1 MSENICVINA
11 QSGIG
16 TSSPQIS
23 QFSHNCDCIKFIIN
37 KNLTGFALCL
47 ISSINGDV
55 SVLTEGEYLSKTY
68 DDETKQTSVLWYP
81 DRQITNESGC
91 VLYQLAAYEAEGKN
105 TIWYSKEGRLIVSD
119 SIDTNDFSAKQVG
132 SEPNLITQLIT
143 KIKSL
148 ELDITS
154 LESTKFDKEDA
165 DEEKEKLEKL
175 NSNFDETKENFEER
189 FELAEAD
196 IKNLSDVVEENK
208 GEETYNPESIKSQ
221 SGKAVAQA
229 LADLVNSAPE
239 TLDTLDELAKAL
251 GNDPNFATT
260 IMTLLGKKVDKI
272 EGKVLS
278 SNDFTDGEKQDL
290 ADAIVDIQ
298 NLEDNKAD
306 NSSVETI
313 KNELIRSIDNKVD
326 KLSGKGLSSNDFT
339 NTYKQMLDN
348 FIGDEGIINLGT
360 FYWNFGG
367 GIEDNENF
375 IEAVDNAMA
384 TGIYKLKLLN
394 SESELSVDM
403 IMLVVNSDMDS
414 TFQVLFTP
422 LSLGFPTKDLRFP
435 LFRTYYFSKDT
446 NEEVWSSWTDGFSEK
461 VDKDI
466 VTDNSD
472 DVWEEYSNK
481 LIPAASVLVDFVPE
495 RRVVYSVDEIEDGY
509 MEIPNV
515 ETTLGLINPP
525 PITTIP
531 TTLSPNK
538 QYNFG
543 EVTSLN
549 LTFPTYADDGDV
561 IYLTFYSG
569 ATETSLTIDTT
580 NTCDIEFVPEKNTG
594 YEVFGKFNGSIW
606 IVNYSEYMVSE
617 G

>member
-23 QFSHNCDCIKFIIN
+23 QFSHNCDSIKFIIN
-37 KNLTGFALCL
+37 KDLTGFALCL

-55 SVLTEGEYLSKTY
+55 SVIPEGEYLSKAY
-68 DDETKQTSVLWYP
+68 NDETKETTVLWYP
-81 DRQITNESGC
+81 SAQITSESGC

-105 TIWYSKEGRLIVSD
+105 AIWYSKEGRLIVSD
-119 SIDTNDFSAKQVG
+119 SIDTDDFSAKQVG
-132 SEPNLITQLIT
+132 SEPNLVTQLIT

-154 LESTKFDKEDA
+154 LESTKVDKEEA
-165 DEEKEKLEKL
+165 AEEKEKLQKL
-175 NSNFDETKENFEER
+175 HSNFDETKENFEER

-229 LADLVNSAPE
+229 LAALVNSAPE
-239 TLDTLDELAKAL
+239 TLNTLDELAKAL

-278 SNDFTDGEKQDL
+278 SNDFTDEYRQTVDENSQFIGELTYLNTDAQNTL
-290 ADAIVDIQ
+290 VDAI
-298 NLEDNKAD
+298 
-306 NSSVETI
+306 
-313 KNELIRSIDNKVD
+313 NEVYELGPKD
-326 KLSGKGLSSNDFT
+326 
-339 NTYKQMLDN
+339 
-348 FIGDEGIINLGT
+348 LGT
-360 FYWNFGG
+360 FEFYASDEGDMESFS
-367 GIEDNENF
+367 EALDN
-375 IEAVDNAMA
+375 VKSS
-384 TGIYKLKLLN
+384 GVYKLRFYDPEN
-394 SESELSVDM
+394 EYESDAILIVTQSNMDNIIQIM
-403 IMLVVNSDMDS
+403 ITPRVLGNHRRL
-414 TFQVLFTP
+414 TFP
-422 LSLGFPTKDLRFP
+422 I
-435 LFRTYYFSKDT
+435 FRTYTWNEDINDYVWTPWNDALSTIENKIDKSSITNNFEDIWSKDS
-446 NEEVWSSWTDGFSEK
+446 EE
-461 VDKDI
+461 
-466 VTDNSD
+466 
-472 DVWEEYSNK
+472 
-481 LIPAASVLVDFVPE
+481 LIPTAQVLSFFVSDE
-495 RRVVYSVDEIEDGY
+495 RVAYSVDDIEGTEDIVIPTVETALELFRPY
-509 MEIPNV
+509 PITEIP
-515 ETTLGLINPP
+515 I
-525 PITTIP
+525 
-531 TTLSPNK
+531 TLSENK

-543 EVTSLN
+543 EVTSLS
-549 LTFPTYADDGDV
+549 LAFPTYADDGAV

-569 ATETSLTIDTT
+569 AAETSLTIDTT